1 MNTEEGQPKKY
12 CWSPMPAF
20 QKLKENSGTSV
31 SDSLLVMDTEE
42 GIPKKVNLRNIAAV
56 HHHHSKIQGS

>member
-1 MNTEEGQPKKY
+1 
-12 CWSPMPAF
+12 MPAF